1 MPKGA
6 DPDKVFALI
15 WTTTPWTIPCNVAIS
30 ANENFEYVWVRI
42 GDEYLLMA
50 KDLVEP
56 TMKAGKVEDYEVL
69 PDVMTGKQLEG
80 LVFKHPFYD
89 RKVPI
94 ILGDHVT
101 LEAGTG
107 LVHTAPDHGQDDFDV
122 CKKYAAWGLKPLGT
136 VDGTGRY
143 TDKVPGFEGQFVFDT
158 NVPVI
163 KKLAELGALFA
174 KSTFRH
180 QYPHCWRCKEPIIY
194 RATEQ
199 WFASVDGFRQK
210 ALDAIDTVKWI
221 PSWGHDRIYN
231 MIHDR
236 GDWCISR
243 QRVWACRSL
252 SSTAKTAANTSSTT
266 KPSLICRRCLLK
278 KGPIRGG
285 CTTSRN
291 SCRKAINAR
300 TAAVHTS
307 ARKRISWT
315 SGSTAAAPIRA
326 Y

>member
-1 MPKGA
+1 
-6 DPDKVFALI
+6 
-15 WTTTPWTIPCNVAIS
+15 
-30 ANENFEYVWVRI
+30 
-42 GDEYLLMA
+42 MA

-56 TMKAGKVEDYEVL
+56 TMKAGKVDDYEVL

-101 LEAGTG
+101 LETGTG

-122 CKKYAAWGLKPLGT
+122 CKKYASWGLKPLGT

-158 NVPVI
+158 NVPVF

-243 QRVWACRSL
+243 QRVWGVPIPIFYCEDCGEHIINDETIAHL
-252 SSTAKTAANTSSTT
+252 QKMFAKEGSDTWWMHDV
-266 KPSLICRRCLLK
+266 KELMPEGYKC
-278 KGPIRGG
+278 
-285 CTTSRN
+285 
-291 SCRKAINAR
+291 R
-300 TAAVHTS
+300 TAAARTS